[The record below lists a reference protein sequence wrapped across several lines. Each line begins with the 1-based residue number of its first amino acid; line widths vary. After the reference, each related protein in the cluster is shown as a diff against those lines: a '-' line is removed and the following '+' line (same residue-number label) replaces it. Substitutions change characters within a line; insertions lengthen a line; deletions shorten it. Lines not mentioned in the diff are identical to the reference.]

1 MGRTLPS
8 ATQLIRKEYAEWSDF
23 RRSLRAE
30 DRKIFDRLFAKAKKH
45 AHSVGMAG
53 RLYPLEAILMAI
65 LIEIEKELQ
74 ELKGERSEWL
84 YP

>member
-8 ATQLIRKEYAEWSDF
+8 ATQLIRREYAEWSEF

-30 DRKIFDRLFAKAKKH
+30 DRKAFDRLFARAKKH

-53 RLYPLEAILMAI
+53 RPYPLEAVLMAI
-65 LIEIEKELQ
+65 LVELEKEIQ
-74 ELKGERSEWL
+74 ELRSERSDRL